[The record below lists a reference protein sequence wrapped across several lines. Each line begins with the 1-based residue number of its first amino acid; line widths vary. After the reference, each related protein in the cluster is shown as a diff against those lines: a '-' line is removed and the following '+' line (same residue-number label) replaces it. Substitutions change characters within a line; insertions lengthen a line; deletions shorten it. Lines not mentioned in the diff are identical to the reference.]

1 MTTSILYI
9 NTNNGWTV
17 IKGYGKVESVANRM
31 VIFDSNLQHSGVTCT
46 DKNRRVVINFNYVPT

>member
-1 MTTSILYI
+1 MTTSILYL
-9 NTNNGWTV
+9 NTNNGWTA
-17 IKGYGKVESVANRM
+17 IKGYGKVERVANRM

>member
-1 MTTSILYI
+1 MTTSILYL
-9 NTNNGWTV
+9 NTNNGWTA
-17 IKGYGKVESVANRM
+17 IKGYGKVENVANRM